1 MARLNRPARLSL
13 AAFVASAALAGCSDA
28 SRTTTSASSVTAGS
42 VVPAATVT
50 VTSTSAPRATV
61 TVTRTEDAPPATT
74 VVRPA
79 AEETTRTMVTEHV
92 GTAAAAGVAPAGD
105 VKGGRMLL
113 ILDSSGSMAA
123 KDAAGRSRMAG
134 AQAAL
139 RSVIDGLPD
148 DAQVG
153 LRVYGSRVRVSG
165 KAAPGSPAC
174 TDSRLVVPVGRLD
187 RRAMKDQI
195 ARFAPY
201 GDTPIGYTLEQVVSD
216 LGRSG
221 QRSVVLVS
229 DGEESCSGDPC
240 AVARR
245 LSSEGI
251 AMNVHT
257 VGLEVGEGAKRQL
270 QCIAEATGGSYHD
283 ATSRDLTRTINETVT
298 TARGT
303 GRAWGT
309 SSSHRGPE
317 PGALGATIVIVFLL
331 WLLTRSKK

>member
-1 MARLNRPARLSL
+1 MARPNSPARLSL
-13 AAFVASAALAGCSDA
+13 AAFVASVALAGCGDA
-28 SRTTTSASSVTAGS
+28 SRTTTSASSVTASS

-50 VTSTSAPRATV
+50 VTSTTAPRPTV
-61 TVTRTEDAPPATT
+61 TVTRTEDAPPAP
-74 VVRPA
+74 VA
-79 AEETTRTMVTEHV
+79 ETTRTVVTERV
-92 GTAAAAGVAPAGD
+92 GTVAAAGVAPAGD

-123 KDAAGRSRMAG
+123 RDAAGRSRMEG

-201 GDTPIGYTLEQVVSD
+201 GDTPIGYTLEQVVGD

-240 AVARR
+240 AVAKR
-245 LSSEGI
+245 LSTEGI

-257 VGLEVGEGAKRQL
+257 VGLEVGEAAKRQL

-283 ATSRDLTRTINETVT
+283 ATSQDLTRTINETVT

-303 GRAWGT
+303 GRTWGT
-309 SSSHRGPE
+309 SSTHRGPE

-331 WLLTRSKK
+331 WLLTRSKS